1 MINNIVIVGAGY
13 VGASLATL
21 LCQKK
26 EVTIVDIDSN
36 KLKLIDQKKSPI
48 EDNLAN
54 HYLKKPGI
62 KLITSDNLEAAISN
76 KNIDLIILAL
86 PTNYDVKNNYF
97 DTAAV
102 EHVIKKINLQ
112 CIDTTILIK
121 STVPIGFTKI
131 MQEKYDNKKIIFS
144 PEFLREG
151 NAVYDNLYPS
161 RIVIGNKEVLGQKIA
176 DLFLSLSIN
185 TPKVNLMDST
195 EAEAVK
201 LFANTYL
208 ATRVTFFNE
217 LDSFCIKNKLD
228 PRSVIEGVSN
238 DSRIGLGYNNPSF
251 GYGGYCL
258 PKDTKQLLANFEET
272 PQGLFTAV
280 VEGNVK
286 RKKFI
291 AEQVLLSKP
300 KTVGI
305 YRLVMKAGSD
315 NFRES
320 AILDIIKIIE
330 SKGVK
335 IYIYEPLL
343 ESSNN
348 NNWNL
353 INSLEDFKDSCSIIL
368 ANRMHE
374 DIQDVR
380 DKVFTRDIFGYN

>member
-13 VGASLATL
+13 VGTSLAAL

-26 EVTIVDIDSN
+26 EVTIVDIDSD

-48 EDNLAN
+48 EDDLAN
-54 HYLKKPGI
+54 DYLKKTGI
-62 KLITSDNLEAAISN
+62 KLITSNNLEAAISDS
-76 KNIDLIILAL
+76 NIDLVILAL
-86 PTNYDVKNNYF
+86 PTNYEVKTNYF

-102 EHVIKKINLQ
+102 EDVINKINLQ

-121 STVPIGFTKI
+121 STVPIGFTKR
-131 MQEKYDNKKIIFS
+131 MQEKYDNEKIIFA

-151 NAVYDNLYPS
+151 RAVYDNLHPS
-161 RIVIGNKEVLGQKIA
+161 RIVIGNKGVLGQKIA
-176 DLFLSLSIN
+176 DLFLSIAIN
-185 TPKVNLMDST
+185 IPEVNLMDST

-217 LDSFCIKNKLD
+217 LDSFCIKNNLD
-228 PRSVIEGVSN
+228 SRSVIEGVSN
-238 DSRIGLGYNNPSF
+238 DYRIGHGYNNPSF

-258 PKDTKQLLANFEET
+258 PKDTKQLLANFEDI

-305 YRLVMKAGSD
+305 YRLIMKAGSD

-335 IYIYEPLL
+335 IYIFEPLL
-343 ESSNN
+343 ESFNN

-353 INSLEDFKDSCSIIL
+353 INSLEDFKDSCNIIL

-374 DIQDVR
+374 DIEDVKG
-380 DKVFTRDIFGYN
+380 KVFTRDIFGDN